1 MDKMPKLIWTVTAM
15 IVAVTVTA
23 TVLLAQ
29 DELDVL
35 RQAAEQGDA
44 TAQYRLGAIYAN
56 GESVPADYAKAV
68 RWYRLAAEQGLAMA
82 QGALGGMYAIGRGV
96 PQDDVEAARWLRL
109 AAEQGYAAAQGA
121 LGGMYMH
128 GRGVPHDASGLESA
142 SFSRA
147 GVASG
152 ISGAASGE
160 AIDFRHQSRGDGL
173 EAVVAE
179 TMKQPM
185 YGST

>member
-96 PQDDVEAARWLRL
+96 PQDDVEAAPL
-109 AAEQGYAAAQGA
+109 APS
-121 LGGMYMH
+121 
-128 GRGVPHDASGLESA
+128 GR
-142 SFSRA
+142 RA
-147 GVASG
+147 GLRC
-152 ISGAASGE
+152 GAGSP
-160 AIDFRHQSRGDGL
+160 RGHVH
-173 EAVVAE
+173 AR
-179 TMKQPM
+179 PRCPPRR
-185 YGST
+185 